1 MWIGDGGEPGSAV
14 ERGSDDGGL
23 DVAGGGVDGGAVE
36 GAVSGFDG
44 ADGGDDLR
52 WQPGTRVGGIE
63 VPGLEFGW
71 DLAQRNRGR

>member
-36 GAVSGFDG
+36 GAVAGFDG
-44 ADGGDDLR
+44 GNGGDDLPR
-52 WQPGTRVGGIE
+52 QPGTGLGGGG
-63 VPGLEFGW
+63 VAGLEFGRYFGQG
-71 DLAQRNRGR
+71 DG